1 MNRDEFLKLT
11 IEEVILKYPFMNQ
24 YFKDHDNQYPNQ
36 DISVIETYNRISEN
50 ELEDYAIDV
59 ELAVNSFYEYFV
71 QMCGF
76 LGIKEE
82 EKVKS
87 LTILP
92 GHNKSLETEGYESL
106 TIEQG
111 EIIAIVGPTGSGK
124 SRLLADI
131 EWTADRDT
139 PTDRKILINHSE
151 PDKKWRF
158 SSGNKLVAQLSQNMN
173 FVMDLS
179 VKEFIELHAASR
191 LIDKTDEIISKII
204 DEANRLAGEAF
215 ELDTPI
221 TSLSGGQS
229 RALMIADTAILSQS
243 PIVLIDEIENA
254 GIDRKQAL
262 KLLVKEE
269 KIVLMATHDPILAL
283 MADKRIIIR
292 NGGIDNIIQTTDDEK
307 KMLKQLEQVDKFM
320 MERRGELRQG
330 KTLKLES
337 LVIEA
342 TV

>member
-1 MNRDEFLKLT
+1 MNKQVFLELT
-11 IEEVILKYPFMNQ
+11 IEETISKYPFMAN
-24 YFKDHDNQYPNQ
+24 YFSDHESTYKKHT
-36 DISVIETYNRISEN
+36 ISVVDNIANYSEE
-50 ELEDYAIDV
+50 ELEDFAIDV
-59 ELAVNSFYEYFV
+59 ELTISLYYEYFK
-71 QMCGF
+71 QTCEF

-87 LTILP
+87 LSILP
-92 GHNKSLETEGYESL
+92 GHNKSLESEEYDEL
-106 TIEQG
+106 TISQG

-131 EWTADRDT
+131 EWIADNDT
-139 PTDRKILINHSE
+139 PTGRKILINKE
-151 PDKKWRF
+151 QPDKKWRF

-173 FVMDLS
+173 FVMDLT

-191 LIDKTDEIISKII
+191 LIEGVDEIVIKIL

-262 KLLVKEE
+262 KLLIKEE

-292 NGGIDNIIQTTDDEK
+292 NGGIDNIINTTENEK
-307 KMLKQLEQVDKFM
+307 AMLSKLEQVDKYLM
-320 MERRGELRQG
+320 DKRHQLRQG
-330 KTLKLES
+330 KILQMEELH
-337 LVIEA
+337 VH
-342 TV
+342 